1 MRSKKGEPMPNW
13 SSVPELIQMAFREAY
28 EEREA
33 GAIDEDWRIKVIK
46 ATHGFANR
54 FCGTPSPRNVA
65 RAIAVLKQVE
75 RARRVLDRM
84 KKDIWMG
91 VKEAHGFE
99 GASPVRYNRRMPVP
113 PPRTTTTIK
122 TKTKGKRKST

>member
-1 MRSKKGEPMPNW
+1 
-13 SSVPELIQMAFREAY
+13 MAFREAY

-99 GASPVRYNRRMPVP
+99 GASPVRYTRRMPVP
-113 PPRTTTTIK
+113 PPPYHNDNQNK
-122 TKTKGKRKST
+122 NKRKKKKYLRKTSIPVLYAVLR